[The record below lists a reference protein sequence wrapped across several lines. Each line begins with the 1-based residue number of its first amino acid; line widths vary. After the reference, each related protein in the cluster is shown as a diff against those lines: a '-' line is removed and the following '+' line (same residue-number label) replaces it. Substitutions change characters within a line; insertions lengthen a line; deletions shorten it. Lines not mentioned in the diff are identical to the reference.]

1 MVQRVTVQHV
11 PGCPNL
17 ALVLDRLASAF
28 ARLDGPPPEVS
39 TEEIADPD
47 EASRTAFP
55 GSPTVLVDGLD
66 RFTSAGGGPAFA
78 CRTYRTAAGVE
89 GAPSVEQLVAVLAD
103 ITDSPPRLLGSCARR
118 PGDPA
123 TRP

>member
-1 MVQRVTVQHV
+1 MAQGATVQHV

-17 ALVLDRLASAF
+17 ALVLDRLASAL

-39 TEEIADPD
+39 IEEIADPD
-47 EASRTAFP
+47 EAARRAFP

-66 RFTSAGGGPAFA
+66 RFTDTGGGPAFA
-78 CRTYRTAAGVE
+78 CRTYHTAAGVD

-103 ITDSPPRLLGSCARR
+103 IATSPPRLLRPCARR
-118 PGDPA
+118 PGHPA